1 MLAQYHGISRDINTS
16 IARRF
21 LGIVGRH
28 SGGVQGMVRFLP
40 GNPRPLLRLELT
52 NCRVADDAAQVR
64 EGHAIGDVPAM
75 TTARVLDG
83 QVVVDGLT
91 QEGLRSL
98 GFGDIDLW
106 DGPYTGREAVLPFA
120 VGEDPVRVIL
130 GQYYAIDGRPF
141 TQAAGRVLA
150 TSDPPVVQSAPFIPW
165 TVVNEYFVRR
175 EQQQQQQQQPP
186 AQPHPSGGRWLQ

>member
-21 LGIVGRH
+21 LGIVGSR
-28 SGGVQGMVRFLP
+28 SGGVQGNVRFLP
-40 GNPRPLLRLELT
+40 GNPPLLRLELT
-52 NCRVADDAAQVR
+52 NCRVAEDAAQVR
-64 EGHAIGDVPAM
+64 ESQAIGDVPAM

-130 GQYYAIDGRPF
+130 GQYYAIDGRRSARTPLARHAGTAWGLGAQRC
-141 TQAAGRVLA
+141 TQG
-150 TSDPPVVQSAPFIPW
+150 P
-165 TVVNEYFVRR
+165 
-175 EQQQQQQQQPP
+175 PP
-186 AQPHPSGGRWLQ
+186 ARGGGGSRPARQRRRRRRDLPKMY